1 MSQESIKIQLD
12 KINSLF
18 EVFFKDGIDKTSK
31 LERDLLKIQLNGLIK
46 EIDSLD
52 KDNLTTSNT
61 LIQKSVQQIE
71 DVAKAID
78 ESFEEKEVSQVEPVI
93 EEPKIEKEEVIVE
106 EEVVEE
112 EIVEEEPVEEIPEEV
127 LVAPKEEVVTNTK
140 IQFIADEVDE
150 DNPKA
155 DLEEK
160 IFTANKPTRSLK
172 EIIDLNK
179 SFIFRA
185 ELFANNN
192 QEYQSFIEELNALN
206 NEEASFDFV
215 AKTAALKSWDK
226 EEKVYELLLRAVEKR
241 FLPLI

>member
-31 LERDLLKIQLNGLIK
+31 LERDLLKIQLNSLIR

-52 KDNLTTSNT
+52 ADNLTTPSVSIPNP
-61 LIQKSVQQIE
+61 VQQIE

-78 ESFEEKEVSQVEPVI
+78 ESFEEKEVPQVEPVI
-93 EEPKIEKEEVIVE
+93 EEPKIEKEEVVVE
-106 EEVVEE
+106 KQIIEE
-112 EIVEEEPVEEIPEEV
+112 EIVEEKPVEEIHEEV
-127 LVAPKEEVVTNTK
+127 TLKEEVVTHTK
-140 IQFIADEVDE
+140 IQFIADEIDE

-160 IFTANKPTRSLK
+160 VFTSNKPTRSLK

-192 QEYQSFIEELNALN
+192 QEYQSFIEALNALD
-206 NEEASFDFV
+206 NEEASFEFV
-215 AKTAALKSWDK
+215 ASAAVKNAWNK